1 MAESKHE
8 EQSKFTITRR
18 SNKDD
23 EEQDSKLII
32 TRRSESN
39 NDYELERCPLCLL
52 QVRLDDYHHHIQGCL
67 ENMNIE
73 QPQQEQK
80 IMNDA
85 DQIDF
90 DALNRALMKEPIGI
104 KTNTLNWDSIVFLNN
119 EEREG
124 SKQLQ
129 NELHKTH
136 SIMRSKLPPFEMAR
150 FYIGSKCRIPKAVD
164 KWMAAK
170 AFYDKHNLQS
180 VTEQQMMKCFQEM
193 RRCMRFGGTDK
204 QGRYIMAMKYSLW
217 YPSNHEGTAVVM
229 RCFLMILNKFTENL
243 YCARHGMIFI
253 SDCANMGLVNFD
265 LDLERIGTRLIQDA
279 YPLRFGAFY
288 MLNAPKLME
297 ILIQIC
303 KPFMSQKIQERL
315 ITTTAK
321 ELFTVVARNQ
331 CPDIIEGG
339 TYDDHKLDPMYQ
351 GCVRYMRRSNMDC
364 FAS

>member
-8 EQSKFTITRR
+8 KQSQFTITRR
-18 SNKDD
+18 TNQDN
-23 EEQDSKLII
+23 EEKESKLII
-32 TRRSESN
+32 TRN
-39 NDYELERCPLCLL
+39 KDDELERCPLCLL
-52 QVRLDDYHHHIQGCL
+52 LVSVDDYTDHVQGCL
-67 ENMNIE
+67 DNMDIE
-73 QPQQEQK
+73 QEQQEQK
-80 IMNDA
+80 TMND
-85 DQIDF
+85 DHEIDF
-90 DALNRALMKEPIGI
+90 DALNTVLSSEAIGTN
-104 KTNTLNWDSIVFLNN
+104 TNTLNWDSIVFINDD
-119 EEREG
+119 EKEG

-129 NELHKTH
+129 SELQTKHNITLA
-136 SIMRSKLPPFEMAR
+136 KLPPFEMAR
-150 FYIGSKCRIPKAVD
+150 FYIGSKCRIPKAVS
-164 KWMAAK
+164 KWIATK
-170 AFYDKHNLQS
+170 TLYNKLNLKS

-339 TYDDHKLDPMYQ
+339 T
-351 GCVRYMRRSNMDC
+351 
-364 FAS
+364 